1 MHSVDLEVLRQTV
14 SWLDQGLPVTLVT
27 VVKTFGSSPRPPG
40 AMLAVCSDGRLA
52 GSVSGGC
59 IEDDL
64 IDRLRRGEGVK
75 STPELVTY
83 GVSSDEARRFGLP
96 CGGTLQLVLEP
107 LCKASQGS
115 RSWSEVVAKIE
126 KREVV
131 ARKLDVASGNSEL
144 VDAKFTQD
152 LEFDDKTLT
161 TVHGPRWRLGIIG
174 AGQLSTY
181 VAQFAQALDY
191 SVFVCDPREEY
202 RLSWDMPGVEVSK
215 DMPDDFVVA
224 LQADNH
230 TAVIALTHDP
240 KQDDLALL
248 EALKSDSFYVGALGS
263 KKNQQARRERLLEFD
278 LTPAQIARMR
288 GPVGLQIG
296 SKIPS
301 EMAIAILADITCVRN
316 GIELVP
322 ANKAASPDKPKLSAV
337 G

>member
-1 MHSVDLEVLRQTV
+1 MHSVDLEVLRQAAT
-14 SWLDQGLPVTLVT
+14 WFEQGLSVTLVT

-40 AMLAVCSDGRLA
+40 AMLAVCQDGRLA

-64 IDRLRRGEGVK
+64 IIRLKAGEDIK
-75 STPELVTY
+75 PTPEVVTY
-83 GVSSDEARRFGLP
+83 GVSSEEARRFGLP

-107 LCKASQGS
+107 LQKNAQGS
-115 RSWSEVVAKIE
+115 RSWSEVLARIE
-126 KREVV
+126 RREVV
-131 ARKLDVASGNSEL
+131 ARKLDIATGNAEIVEATL
-144 VDAKFTQD
+144 TQD
-152 LEFDDKTLT
+152 LDFDDKTLT
-161 TVHGPRWRLGIIG
+161 TVHGPRWRIGVIG
-174 AGQLSTY
+174 AGQLSVY

-191 SVFVCDPREEY
+191 NVFVCDPREEY

-215 DMPDDFVVA
+215 AMPDDFVTA
-224 LQADNH
+224 LKADSH
-230 TAVIALTHDP
+230 TAIVALTHDP

-263 KKNQQARRERLLEFD
+263 KKNQQARRERLAEFE
-278 LTPAQIARMR
+278 LSPAQIAKMR

-301 EMAIAILADITCVRN
+301 EMAIAILADITAVRN
-316 GIELVP
+316 GIELVSVS
-322 ANKAASPDKPKLSAV
+322 KASPQDKPKLSAV

>member
-14 SWLDQGLPVTLVT
+14 AWLDQGLPVTLVT

-64 IDRLRRGEGVK
+64 IARLRRGEDVK
-75 STPELVTY
+75 PTPELVTY
-83 GVSSDEARRFGLP
+83 GISSDEARRFGLP

-107 LCKASQGS
+107 LLKESQGS
-115 RSWSEVVAKIE
+115 TTWRDVIARIE

-131 ARKLDVASGNSEL
+131 ARKLDIATGNSQL
-144 VDAKFTQD
+144 VSANFTQD
-152 LEFDDKTLT
+152 IEFDDKILI
-161 TVHGPRWRLGIIG
+161 TVHGPRWRIGVIG
-174 AGQLSTY
+174 AGQLSAY

-191 SVFVCDPREEY
+191 NVFVCDPREEY

-215 DMPDDFVVA
+215 QMPDDFVTA
-224 LQADNH
+224 LKADSH
-230 TAVIALTHDP
+230 TAIVALTHDP

-263 KKNQQARRERLLEFD
+263 KKNQQSRRERLAEFE
-278 LTPAQIARMR
+278 LTPAQIAKMR

-301 EMAIAILADITCVRN
+301 EMAIAILADITAVRN
-316 GIELVP
+316 GIELAPVSKT
-322 ANKAASPDKPKLSAV
+322 ADKPKLSAV

>member
-14 SWLDQGLPVTLVT
+14 TWLDQGLPVTLVT

-40 AMLAVCSDGRLA
+40 AMLAVCSDGRIA

-64 IDRLRRGEGVK
+64 IARLRRGEDVK
-75 STPELVTY
+75 PTPEVVTY

-107 LCKASQGS
+107 LRKDAQGS
-115 RSWSEVVAKIE
+115 RSWSEVVTKIE

-131 ARKLDVASGNSEL
+131 ARKLDIATGSSEL
-144 VDAKFTQD
+144 VDATFTQD

-161 TVHGPRWRLGIIG
+161 TIHGPRWRLGIIG
-174 AGQLSTY
+174 AGQLSVY

-215 DMPDDFVVA
+215 QMPDDFVTA
-224 LQADNH
+224 LKADNH

-263 KKNQQARRERLLEFD
+263 KKNQQARRERLIGIRFNARTNRQNARPGG
-278 LTPAQIARMR
+278 LTNRQQNS
-288 GPVGLQIG
+288 L
-296 SKIPS
+296 
-301 EMAIAILADITCVRN
+301 RN
-316 GIELVP
+316 GHRHPRGHHLR
-322 ANKAASPDKPKLSAV
+322 AQRH
-337 G
+337 

>member
-14 SWLDQGLPVTLVT
+14 TWLDQGLPVTLVT

-64 IDRLRRGEGVK
+64 IDRLRRGEDMK
-75 STPELVTY
+75 PTPEVVTY
-83 GVSSDEARRFGLP
+83 GVSSEEARRFGLP

-107 LCKASQGS
+107 LQKDAQGS

-126 KREVV
+126 KRDVV
-131 ARKLDVASGNSEL
+131 ARKLDIATGNSEL

-174 AGQLSTY
+174 AGQLSMY

-215 DMPDDFVVA
+215 QMPDDFVTA
-224 LQADNH
+224 LKADNH
-230 TAVIALTHDP
+230 TAIIALTHDP

-248 EALKSDSFYVGALGS
+248 EALKSESFYVGALGS

-278 LTPAQIARMR
+278 LTPVQIARMR
-288 GPVGLQIG
+288 GPVGLPIG

-322 ANKAASPDKPKLSAV
+322 ANKAGASDKPKLAAV

>member
-14 SWLDQGLPVTLVT
+14 AWLDQGLPVTLVT

-64 IDRLRRGEGVK
+64 IARLRRGEDTK
-75 STPELVTY
+75 PTPETVTY
-83 GVSSDEARRFGLP
+83 GISSDEARRFGLP

-107 LCKASQGS
+107 LLKESQGS
-115 RSWSEVVAKIE
+115 TTWREVIARIE

-131 ARKLDVASGNSEL
+131 ARKLDIASGNSQL
-144 VDAKFTQD
+144 VGANFTQD
-152 LEFDDKTLT
+152 IEFDDKILI
-161 TVHGPRWRLGIIG
+161 TVHGPRWRIGVIG
-174 AGQLSTY
+174 AGQLSAY

-191 SVFVCDPREEY
+191 NVFVCDPREEY
-202 RLSWDMPGVEVSK
+202 RLSWDMPGVDVSK
-215 DMPDDFVVA
+215 QMPDDFVTT
-224 LQADNH
+224 LKADSH
-230 TAVIALTHDP
+230 TAIVALTHDP

-263 KKNQQARRERLLEFD
+263 KKNQQSRRERLAEFD
-278 LTPAQIARMR
+278 LTPTQIAKMR

-301 EMAIAILADITCVRN
+301 EMAIAILADITAVRN

-322 ANKAASPDKPKLSAV
+322 AVKATDKPKLSAV

>member
-1 MHSVDLEVLRQTV
+1 MHSVDLEVLSQTV
-14 SWLDQGLPVTLVT
+14 AWLDQGLPVTLVT

-64 IDRLRRGEGVK
+64 IARLRRGEDTK
-75 STPELVTY
+75 PTPELVTY
-83 GVSSDEARRFGLP
+83 GISSDEARRFGLP

-107 LCKASQGS
+107 LLKESQGS
-115 RSWSEVVAKIE
+115 TTWREVIARIE

-131 ARKLDVASGNSEL
+131 ARKLDIASGTSQL
-144 VDAKFTQD
+144 VGANFTQD
-152 LEFDDKTLT
+152 IEFDDKILI
-161 TVHGPRWRLGIIG
+161 TVHGPRWRIGVIG
-174 AGQLSTY
+174 AGQLSAY

-191 SVFVCDPREEY
+191 NVFVCDPREEY

-215 DMPDDFVVA
+215 QMPDDFVTA
-224 LQADNH
+224 LKADSH
-230 TAVIALTHDP
+230 TAIVALTHDP

-263 KKNQQARRERLLEFD
+263 KKNQQSRRERLAEFE
-278 LTPAQIARMR
+278 LTPAQIAKMR

-301 EMAIAILADITCVRN
+301 EMAIAILADITAVRN
-316 GIELVP
+316 GIELAPVSKT
-322 ANKAASPDKPKLSAV
+322 ADKPKLSAV

>member
-14 SWLDQGLPVTLVT
+14 AWLDQGLPVTLVT

-64 IDRLRRGEGVK
+64 IERLRRGEDVK
-75 STPELVTY
+75 PTPELVTY
-83 GVSSDEARRFGLP
+83 GISSDEARRFGLP

-107 LCKASQGS
+107 LLKESQGS
-115 RSWSEVVAKIE
+115 TTWREVIAHIE

-131 ARKLDVASGNSEL
+131 ARKLDIASGNSQL
-144 VDAKFTQD
+144 VGANFTQD
-152 LEFDDKTLT
+152 IEFDDKILI
-161 TVHGPRWRLGIIG
+161 TVHGPRWRIGVIG
-174 AGQLSTY
+174 AGQLSAY

-191 SVFVCDPREEY
+191 NVFVCDPREEY
-202 RLSWDMPGVEVSK
+202 RLSWDMPGVDVSK
-215 DMPDDFVVA
+215 LMPDDFVTA
-224 LQADNH
+224 LKADSH
-230 TAVIALTHDP
+230 TAIVALTHDP

-263 KKNQQARRERLLEFD
+263 KKNQQARRERLAEFD
-278 LTPAQIARMR
+278 LTPAQIAKMR

-301 EMAIAILADITCVRN
+301 EMAIAILADITAVRN

-322 ANKAASPDKPKLSAV
+322 AVKATDKPKLSAV